1 MDGTEHPPDH
11 GHAGQQAGHG
21 PGEGLPWGPLVGILI
36 VVGLFFYSLF
46 SIIQS
51 G

>member
-1 MDGTEHPPDH
+1 MDGTEHPPDQRH
-11 GHAGQQAGHG
+11 GTQVGHG
-21 PGEGLPWGPLVGILI
+21 QGEGLPWGPLVGIVI

>member
-11 GHAGQQAGHG
+11 GRAGQGGHG
-21 PGEGLPWGPLVGILI
+21 TDEGLPWGPLVGILA

-46 SIIQS
+46 SIILA